1 MTLPVQQQL
10 QPNVERTLIMISK
23 MKKIIIGIIII
34 IVGLIGYLYL
44 FGKLFPFSPI
54 IIGFTKHELT
64 NTIIYIQKDA
74 DYNDFTKIDTLIPSI
89 ENFHDLK
96 FNPKPAIFIFRD
108 SLNFIRHSFSKARF
122 SAYPTG
128 RLIISPWAI
137 KEDQQGK
144 ISLEIYVR
152 HELSHVL
159 LMQKMSYL
167 KAYQYP
173 KWLMEG
179 IAVYSTNQ
187 MGTSFYPG
195 KDETYHAIAQGNFL
209 PPFDFKTNRENKVKL
224 NVKYRITYM
233 YSEFGCIVDYLV
245 GNYGKARLLLYMK
258 SLIKDNDHDKIFKQ
272 IYGVDFDKFLIN
284 FRQFV
289 TENDSVKMTK

>member
-1 MTLPVQQQL
+1 
-10 QPNVERTLIMISK
+10 MISK
-23 MKKIIIGIIII
+23 MKKILIGITF
-34 IVGLIGYLYL
+34 VVSGFLGYLFL
-44 FGKLFPFSPI
+44 FSKLFTFSPI
-54 IIGFTKHELT
+54 IIGFNKHELY
-64 NTIIYIQKDA
+64 NTIIYVQKGA
-74 DYNDFTKIDTLIPSI
+74 DYNDFTRIDTLIPSI

-96 FNPKPAIFIFRD
+96 FTPKPEIFIFGD
-108 SLNFIRHSFSKARF
+108 SLSFIKRSFSKARF
-122 SAYPTG
+122 SAYPSG

-144 ISLEIYVR
+144 ISLGIYVR

-167 KAYQYP
+167 ESYQYP

-187 MGTSFYPG
+187 MGTSFYPS
-195 KDETYHAIAQGNFL
+195 KDETYHAMAQGNFL
-209 PPFDFKTNRENKVKL
+209 PPFDFKTNREDKTKL
-224 NVKYRITYM
+224 NVKYRIAFM

-245 GNYGKARLLLYMK
+245 ASYGKTKFLLYMK
-258 SLIKDNDHDKIFKQ
+258 SLLKDDDHDKIFKQ
-272 IYGVDFDKFLIN
+272 IYGIDFDKFLMN

-289 TENDSVKMTK
+289 EKNDTFKTIK